1 MDAAETVALEITD
14 HIAVV
19 TLNRPESRNALNLPM
34 CRQLIEIFRSLDSDA
49 DVRAVALRGAGP
61 VFCAG
66 ADLKERRDKDE
77 SWIRNRRVASFEA
90 YRHIENCSKPVV
102 ALVHG
107 AVVGSGGEMAMA
119 SDFIYASADARFK
132 FPEVH
137 WGTIGATQR
146 LQRVIGKRKA
156 KELLFTNGTL
166 TADDAQ
172 RYGLVQRVFATD
184 ELFTRGLETTRTM
197 AVAPAMSVR
206 LTKQAID
213 LGSEVT
219 LEQGIRI
226 EMNAIEQNL
235 ADGAWRDGLT
245 RFSGGHKTND
255 RAGEVTEQAV
265 GAAGAG
271 RE

>member
-1 MDAAETVALEITD
+1 MDAAETVALEIVD
-14 HIAVV
+14 HVAVV

-34 CRQLIEIFRSLDSDA
+34 CRRLIEIFSSLDDHP
-49 DVRAVALRGAGP
+49 DVRAVALRGGGP

-66 ADLKERRDKDE
+66 ADLKERHDKDE
-77 SWIRNRRVASFEA
+77 SWIRNRRLASFDA
-90 YRHIENCSKPVV
+90 YRHIENCGKPVV

-119 SDFIYASADARFK
+119 SDFIYASSDVLFK

-137 WGTIGATQR
+137 WGTVGATQR

-184 ELFTRGLETTRTM
+184 ELFTRGLETARTM
-197 AVAPAMSVR
+197 ANAPAMSAR

-219 LEQGIRI
+219 LEEGIGI
-226 EMNAIEQNL
+226 EMKAIERNL
-235 ADGAWRDGLT
+235 ADGGWRDGLT
-245 RFSGGHKTND
+245 RFSADHKTSD
-255 RAGEVTEQAV
+255 RVVEVTEQGV
-265 GAAGAG
+265 DGAGAERG
-271 RE
+271 